1 MAIEARLDTEIIRSL
16 MFKASAVCDATGLNC
31 RVVFYTDESGKTVSK
46 TMYSTDKLELD
57 QWLSLK
63 VAMLEIDNKVYQT
76 LTI

>member
-1 MAIEARLDTEIIRSL
+1 MAIEARLDTERIRSL
-16 MFKASAVCDATGLNC
+16 MFKASAVCKEAGLNC
-31 RVVFYTDESGKTVSK
+31 RAVFYTDESGKTVSK

>member
-1 MAIEARLDTEIIRSL
+1 MAIEARLDTERIRSL
-16 MFKASAVCDATGLNC
+16 MFQAKAVCNAAGLNC
-31 RVVFYTDESGKTVSK
+31 RVVFYTDDSGKTVSK
-46 TMYSTDKLELD
+46 TMYSTDKTELD